1 MNMNRRRMDAMQARA
16 ATTAT
21 APGAPRPAALD
32 AIAPDALVELDVR
45 EDLRNGR
52 EPFGL
57 IMAARQRVPEG
68 GALAVRAIF
77 EPVPL
82 YQVMGKQGF
91 AHYTEQLGDEDWRV
105 WFYPPTPAPATAV
118 PTAAAAASPDGAR
131 DPGVVVLDVREME
144 PPEPMT
150 VTLEALESLPPGGTL
165 VQVNVRVPQFLLPL
179 LEERGFSYE
188 VRQQAPDLVRV
199 FIRHRAADT
208 PGHSPQSRGTEMNTT
223 RTLDVRVIPPREKHP
238 TIFSTFSEL
247 APGESFVLV
256 NDHDPKPLRYQFEY
270 EHAGQF
276 GWEYLE
282 AGPAV
287 WRVEISRTEG

>member
-1 MNMNRRRMDAMQARA
+1 MNRRRMDRMN
-16 ATTAT
+16 TTA
-21 APGAPRPAALD
+21 PSAPRPAALA
-32 AIAPDALVELDVR
+32 AIPPEKLVEIDVR

-52 EPFGL
+52 EPFSL

-68 GALAVRAIF
+68 GALSVRAIF
-77 EPVPL
+77 EPAPL
-82 YQVMGKQGF
+82 YNVMGTQGF
-91 AHYTEQLGDEDWRV
+91 DHYTEQLGDEDWRV
-105 WFYPPTPAPATAV
+105 WFFPPTQAAPTL
-118 PTAAAAASPDGAR
+118 TAAAAAAGPPADETT
-131 DPGVVVLDVREME
+131 DPGVVVLDVRELE
-144 PPEPMT
+144 PPEPM
-150 VTLEALESLPPGGTL
+150 VLTLEALEALPAGGTL
-165 VQVNVRVPQFLLPL
+165 LQVNVRVPQFLLPL

-199 FIRHRAADT
+199 FIRHRPADT
-208 PGHSPQSRGTEMNTT
+208 PAHSHQSRGTEMNAT

-238 TIFSTFSEL
+238 TIFTTFSAL

-282 AGPAV
+282 EGPAV
-287 WRVEISRTEG
+287 WRVQISRSEG